1 MQLLDLT
8 TTKAIA
14 LKQPI
19 KALAREM
26 QIYKLGDRGN
36 AIIDIQMKLLAAGY
50 ALGPRGVDGRFG
62 SDVQKAVQS
71 YQSDKGLNPDGIVGT
86 ATWKSLLESTYKLGD
101 RLLYVHSPFLRG
113 KDVHDLQTILGQL
126 GFRVGKV
133 DGIFGPLTDRAVREF
148 QSNLLLPA
156 DGIVGAYTLKSLKTL
171 QGIID
176 SQPRGLLPWKLM
188 KPQTRL
194 KPLKGSSIQLTYL
207 SPEKIHIK
215 RNIAKQITNLLRI
228 AGAKVNMTNR
238 GSAENH
244 DAVISIDC
252 GINGK
257 DSKNI
262 VIKHAED
269 MENFA
274 NLAKKTLSQ
283 IAGIRS
289 VTMFENEQSGK
300 YAAICLGKAKELEI
314 CSDEA
319 LFQKFAVSI
328 ADAIS
333 TKLCEK

>member
-1 MQLLDLT
+1 
-8 TTKAIA
+8 
-14 LKQPI
+14 
-19 KALAREM
+19 M

-50 ALGPRGVDGRFG
+50 DLGTRGVDGRFG
-62 SDVQKAVQS
+62 RDVKKAIHQF
-71 YQSDKGLNPDGIVGT
+71 QSDRGLGADGIVGP

-101 RLLYVHSPFLRG
+101 RLLYVHSPYLRG

-133 DGIFGPLTDRAVREF
+133 DAIFGPLTDRAVREY

-188 KPQTRL
+188 KPQARL
-194 KPLKGSSIQLTYL
+194 KPLRGSFVQLTYE
-207 SPEKIHIK
+207 SPEKVHMK

-228 AGAKVNMTNR
+228 AGAKVNTSTRTSANDVDAQICINCHTN
-238 GSAENH
+238 G
-244 DAVISIDC
+244 D
-252 GINGK
+252 NGTG
-257 DSKNI
+257 
-262 VIKHAED
+262 VLIKHATD
-269 MENFA
+269 MDIFA
-274 NLAKKTLSQ
+274 TMAQKTLTN

-289 VTMFENEQSGK
+289 VKVHEDGQPGK
-300 YAAICLGKAKELEI
+300 FAAIMLDKNQELEI

-333 TKLCEK
+333 TKLCDNGL